1 MSSVKGGLV
10 ILKEMVNTLPPSE
23 GKIAQY
29 IIDYPQEAILLTALQ
44 LGENSKTSSAA
55 VIRLCKSLGFN
66 GFQELKIR
74 VAGDLQDRYL
84 EGYRDIHPNEDYQAI
99 IEKMTSNT
107 IQTLKETT
115 DIMSGTSLEKAVD
128 ALIHAKSI
136 VFIGYG
142 ASYIAAKDAEQ
153 KFLRISKNAQSYSDM
168 HMAAKDA
175 EHKFLSSSKN
185 AQFYSDMHMA
195 ATSIANKGSDD
206 VVVGISFSGA
216 TSEVAKL
223 LTLAKQRNAT
233 TISITKYGNSLVSNI
248 SDIQLHTSAAKEATF
263 RSGAT
268 SSRIAQLHLIDILFM
283 CLASKEYE
291 QTIKYLDET
300 RDAVAFLKE

>member
-168 HMAAKDA
+168 HMAA
-175 EHKFLSSSKN
+175 
-185 AQFYSDMHMA
+185 
-195 ATSIANKGSDD
+195 TSIANKGSND

>member
-1 MSSVKGGLV
+1 MSNVKGGLV

-29 IIDYPQEAILLTALQ
+29 IIDHPQESILLTTLM
-44 LGENSKTSSAA
+44 LGKKSKTSSAA

-84 EGYRDIHPNEDYQAI
+84 VGYRDINPNEDYQDI

-115 DIMSGTSLEKAVD
+115 DIMSKTSLTKAVD

-168 HMAAKDA
+168 HMAA
-175 EHKFLSSSKN
+175 
-185 AQFYSDMHMA
+185 
-195 ATSIANKGSDD
+195 TSIANKGADD

-223 LTLAKQRNAT
+223 LTLAKQRNAM
-233 TISITKYGNSLVSNI
+233 TISITKYGSSLVSNV

-268 SSRIAQLHLIDILFM
+268 SSRIAQLHVIDILFM

-291 QTIKYLDET
+291 ETIKYLDET
-300 RDAVAFLKE
+300 RDAVAFLKD

>member
-29 IIDYPQEAILLTALQ
+29 IIDYQQEAILLTALQ

-168 HMAAKDA
+168 HMAA
-175 EHKFLSSSKN
+175 
-185 AQFYSDMHMA
+185 
-195 ATSIANKGSDD
+195 TSIANKGSDD